1 MNPVIFIASGDGAW
15 ETIRQVTETF
25 GLDLPQFLSQLISF
39 SIVAFLLHRFAYK
52 PLLEVLDERRKTI
65 AESLENAEKIKAEV
79 AKTEAARLE
88 ILQKANAQANE
99 LIMEARAAAA
109 KVQQT
114 ETQKAIAAAEQ
125 LIAKAR
131 EAIAADRERTM
142 AELRHEIG
150 RLVVETTAKVAGKVL
165 TPEDQKRIL
174 EETTK
179 SIDTQ

>member
-1 MNPVIFIASGDGAW
+1 
-15 ETIRQVTETF
+15 
-25 GLDLPQFLSQLISF
+25 
-39 SIVAFLLHRFAYK
+39 
-52 PLLEVLDERRKTI
+52 
-65 AESLENAEKIKAEV
+65 
-79 AKTEAARLE
+79 
-88 ILQKANAQANE
+88 
-99 LIMEARAAAA
+99 MEARAAAA